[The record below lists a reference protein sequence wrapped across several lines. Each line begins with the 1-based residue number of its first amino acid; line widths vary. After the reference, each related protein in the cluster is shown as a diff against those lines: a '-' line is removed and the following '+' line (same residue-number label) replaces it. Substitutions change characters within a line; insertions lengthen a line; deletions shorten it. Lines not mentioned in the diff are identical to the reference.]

1 MKPSDY
7 FSVFGLAIVGT
18 IIGYF
23 LTNSLLGDPADK
35 SVSFEYIETVSAD
48 LVEPDAELF
57 NSGAINPTV
66 EVYVGSCEDRDQ
78 DGYINQAE
86 LIECGQASP
95 ESKSSSESSETNNS
109 DSSQSSVLQGGSDTS
124 RETGSSTSGTGSSTN
139 GASSSTSGNSSS
151 TSGTNGSTAET
162 SASSQSSATTN
173 QNANNSQE

>member
-124 RETGSSTSGTGSSTN
+124 RGTGSSTSGTGSSTN
-139 GASSSTSGNSSS
+139 GASSSTSGTNS
-151 TSGTNGSTAET
+151 STAET

-173 QNANNSQE
+173 QNTNNSQE